1 MSSRVHAGEDAVEVA
16 APAGVVYGLL
26 ADAVRWPVFLPSLVH
41 VERLDFD
48 GTRERLLVWEV
59 AAQPG
64 APGGHVRSR
73 HTRRVLRP
81 HERSVVFEEEDQAR
95 PGLVT
100 SGVWTVRPA
109 GEDRCVLGLRQERVL
124 PLLPA
129 AGDSRVRDEDTGG
142 VRRRL
147 GEVRAA
153 AERWEELDGLLLSF
167 EDRIRVEG
175 PAELVYDFLY
185 RVEDWEERLPHVE
198 GARVREDSP
207 GVQVVLVDTCA
218 PEGGAGLTT
227 GAVRLCFPHAGR
239 IVYKETLLPPLLAAH
254 SGEWSLLPDA
264 VGVTVVA
271 AHRVMLR
278 PDAVARELGAGT
290 SLLEARRQVHGRL
303 SRADRQALG
312 LAKWHAESTV
322 RRLR

>member
-48 GTRERLLVWEV
+48 GTQERLLVWEV
-59 AAQPG
+59 AAQAG

-73 HTRRVLRP
+73 HIRRVLRP
-81 HERSVVFEEEDQAR
+81 HERSVVFEEEEQAR

-124 PLLPA
+124 PLLTA

-153 AERWEELDGLLLSF
+153 AERWEELDELLLSF

-218 PEGGAGLTT
+218 PEGGASLTT

>member
-26 ADAVRWPVFLPSLVH
+26 ADAVRWPVFLPSYVH

-48 GTRERLLVWEV
+48 GTQERLLVWEV
-59 AAQPG
+59 ADEAG
-64 APGGHVRSR
+64 APGGHVRSW

-81 HERSVVFEEEDQAR
+81 QDRTVVFEQEDQAR

-109 GEDRCVLGLRQERVL
+109 GETRCVLALRQERVL
-124 PLLPA
+124 PVLLA
-129 AGDSRVRDEDTGG
+129 ADDSRLRADADADVRS
-142 VRRRL
+142 RL
-147 GEVRAA
+147 GLLRGA
-153 AERWEELDGLLLSF
+153 AEQWEELDELLLSF

-185 RVEDWEERLPHVE
+185 RIEGWEERLPHVE
-198 GARVREDSP
+198 GTRVREDAP
-207 GVQVVLVDTCA
+207 GVQVVLADTCGA
-218 PEGGAGLTT
+218 QGGTVTT
-227 GAVRLCFPHAGR
+227 RAVRLCFPHAGR
-239 IVYKETLLPPLLAAH
+239 IVYKETLTPRLLAAH

-264 VGVTVVA
+264 SGVTVVS

-278 PDAVARELGAGT
+278 QDAVARELGENT
-290 SLLEARRQVHGRL
+290 SLLEARRHVHGWL
-303 SRADRQALG
+303 SRADRQALD